1 MKDDLGNDSP
11 QHSYESH
18 VSGHSTPIRKKEYVI
33 DIEDSPE
40 LNYRCSP
47 ISMPCTQDGGNE
59 IAWDW
64 QTPVN
69 KNSYDKSKSSNKLIE
84 TPKRTK
90 QLQKKR
96 NSNSPLLQKPLKR
109 KQVKMENIENI
120 GKLTAELKALNE
132 KMQSIQKNYDNDIIE
147 KENDTKCEVSSK
159 LMIEL
164 DSDNSDEIIV
174 INNDKSKMNSITIN
188 SNNKNVT
195 NYEDLFD
202 DSIDDSMVKCSQEI
216 EEKLNLCKS
225 KRNDIMELSI
235 VSEIKELSSTSE
247 KSYYLTTS
255 NTSTEYSKSS
265 NISKN
270 SSTNTSGYLKTYSNK
285 SNRTN
290 SNSNIS
296 MSNSKFNNN
305 NNINISHENQTL
317 KKKYISDFPD
327 DSFDDCLATCIEDDK
342 LESKLSEYDFSP
354 SNSSHNTSLSKKIP
368 KLVISNAITNKKISN
383 NFLSTPGVK
392 ENINNKNKLI
402 TDDLVEEVETI
413 TDIETL
419 QNSFPSK
426 NSLENRKFFRTKS
439 LSDQCF
445 YQCKYANTNNKTTN
459 VLKSNAVTQSVSTK
473 FSIVKNQNSC
483 KNNNFL
489 QINGMENTHRFKK
502 LDKKETDNHI
512 VKYNSTNNL
521 LSMKEI
527 KESQSVRCTPEEI
540 ERKRLE
546 AKMKL
551 EAKRKLQQKNI
562 KSSDNS
568 LERKSPG
575 KKYVKR

>member
-132 KMQSIQKNYDNDIIE
+132 KMQSIQKNNDNDIIE

-164 DSDNSDEIIV
+164 DSDNSDEIII

-296 MSNSKFNNN
+296 MPNSKFNNN

-317 KKKYISDFPD
+317 KKKHISDFPD

-368 KLVISNAITNKKISN
+368 KLVISNAITNKKIPN

-392 ENINNKNKLI
+392 ESINNKNKLI

-527 KESQSVRCTPEEI
+527 KESQSIRCTPEEI

-568 LERKSPG
+568 LERRSPG

>member
-342 LESKLSEYDFSP
+342 LESKLSEYDFSS

-562 KSSDNS
+562 KSNDNS

>member
-342 LESKLSEYDFSP
+342 LESKLSEYDFSS